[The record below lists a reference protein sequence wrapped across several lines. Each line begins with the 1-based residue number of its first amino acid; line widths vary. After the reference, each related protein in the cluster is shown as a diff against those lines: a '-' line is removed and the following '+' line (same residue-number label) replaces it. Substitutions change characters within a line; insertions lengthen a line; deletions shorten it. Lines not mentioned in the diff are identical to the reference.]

1 MSILDRPMA
10 ALASAA
16 LLTAAAVWG
25 EYDFLRSPASD
36 GLNLRAVVLALL
48 GWLGVL
54 GLLGAVYRRMR
65 ADARRRIASEQAA
78 DQGGRLMRLTALLG
92 GTRTSATAIEAILQ
106 EPAYALHADA
116 AMVLALSDDRRLA
129 TVARAIGYG
138 KAPESV
144 AIRQYSILD
153 DVINRGVVVTRH
165 STQVSGSEP
174 PKTLEDGWASGE
186 ALAVVPLIIER
197 RVAALLVLAFHAP
210 RHFSPNDRELLDE
223 VGTRGSQAL
232 ERIRQYESVER
243 ARVEAETLR
252 RRADAELAERQRTER
267 ALRASESQYRAL
279 AARTSRLHDL
289 TAALSEAV
297 TLDAVA
303 AAVIEH
309 GRVLAGATDGEVFQ
323 LTDEGTHFQPL
334 YSRDAQGERMKAA
347 PGLSLTHAMT
357 SRTPV
362 FISSLAEWQEKYW
375 ESAAEAADRGYASMA
390 VLPLLVESKAIG
402 VLVFRFS
409 APVNFEDS
417 YRTTL
422 IAVAQHCAQALDRT
436 RMYEA
441 AERARAEAE
450 AANRHKD
457 EFLSMISHELRTPLN
472 AILGWAS
479 MLQEGILEPAAIDRA
494 VRSIHNNASRQ
505 SKLVEELLDISRIL
519 SGRTNLDTEL
529 IDLTKLLGG
538 VVESMSPLAVSN
550 GVDLRIGTVP
560 EIVLEGD
567 MRRLEQVFLNLL
579 TNAMKFTPSGGSI
592 TLSARA
598 DGDALE
604 ISVED
609 TGIGIEADF
618 LPYVFDRFRQA
629 DSTSTRGAGGLGLG
643 LAIAKHIVEA
653 HKGAIAAQSAGP
665 GKGATFTVR
674 LPMAAVP
681 ANRRSRDVP
690 PPGAGRRET
699 DNDLLKGVRVLVVD
713 DESDS
718 RDIIAR
724 ALEARG
730 ARVTTAKSASDGFA
744 VVIKGA
750 VDVLLADISM
760 PVEDGYS
767 LMRRIREH
775 ADGRVSSLP
784 AIAVTAAARVEEQRQ
799 ALAAGF
805 QLHIAKPVE
814 PANLARYVK
823 QVYAAVVQDMT
834 EMN

>member
-16 LLTAAAVWG
+16 LLAAAAALG
-25 EYDFLRSPASD
+25 EYDLLRPGASD
-36 GLNLRAVVLALL
+36 GLHFRAVVLVLL

-54 GLLGAVYRRMR
+54 GMLGAVYRRMR

-78 DQGGRLMRLTALLG
+78 EQGGRLMRLTALLG

-116 AMVLALSDDRRLA
+116 AMVMALSDDRRSA

-138 KAPESV
+138 KVPESV

-153 DVINRGVVVTRH
+153 DAINRGVVVTRH

-174 PKTLEDGWASGE
+174 PKTLEDGWAAGE
-186 ALAVVPLIIER
+186 ALAVVPLTIER
-197 RVAALLVLAFHAP
+197 RVAALLVLAFHSP

-252 RRADAELAERQRTER
+252 RRADADLAERQRTER

-297 TLDAVA
+297 TLDGVA

-309 GRVLAGATDGEVFQ
+309 GSVLAGATDGEVFQ

-334 YSRDAQGERMKAA
+334 YSRDAPGERIKAE
-347 PGLSLTHAMT
+347 PGLSLTDAMT

-375 ESAAEAADRGYASMA
+375 ESAAVAADRGYASTA
-390 VLPLLVESKAIG
+390 VLPLLVESKPIG

-441 AERARAEAE
+441 AERARADAE

-457 EFLSMISHELRTPLN
+457 EFLSMVSHELRTPLN

-519 SGRTNLDTEL
+519 SGRTKLDTEL

-550 GVDLRIGTVP
+550 GVDLRIGSVP
-560 EIVLEGD
+560 EVVLDGD

-592 TLSARA
+592 TLSARVE
-598 DGDALE
+598 GDALE

-609 TGIGIEADF
+609 TGIGIEPDF

-629 DSTSTRGAGGLGLG
+629 DSTTTRGAGGLGLG

-681 ANRRSRDVP
+681 ANRRTRDAP
-690 PPGAGRRET
+690 PPGAGRRVT
-699 DNDLLKGVRVLVVD
+699 DTDLLKGVRVLVVD

-718 RDIIAR
+718 RDIIAK

-744 VVIKGA
+744 VVVKGA

-775 ADGRVSSLP
+775 ADGRISSLP
-784 AIAVTAAARVEEQRQ
+784 AIAVTAAARIEEQRQ

-814 PANLARYVK
+814 PANLARYVR
-823 QVYAAVVQDMT
+823 QVYAAVAQDMT